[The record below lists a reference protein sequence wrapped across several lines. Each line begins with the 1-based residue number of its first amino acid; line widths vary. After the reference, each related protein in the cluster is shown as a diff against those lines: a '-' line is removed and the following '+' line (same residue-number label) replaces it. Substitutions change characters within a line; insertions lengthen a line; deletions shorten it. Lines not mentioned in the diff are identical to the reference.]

1 MIKFSFHFL
10 REQKIYCSSGICF
23 SGADVNSADDFGRT
37 PLHVAASADYS
48 EMVRFLIEN
57 GADIDLTTNGEKQ
70 TPLHFAAKNEAP
82 QSVKILLA
90 YGAELEVRDYK
101 QRTPLQ
107 VGSFLLYAVLLFYHF
122 LFCFASFFFILI
134 FLSFLFSF
142 AFSSIVCLRFEFV
155 LSLVR
160 LYLLITRR
168 RCDCDMLCPLKPA
181 YGWVLNIF
189 RYRG

>member
-1 MIKFSFHFL
+1 M
-10 REQKIYCSSGICF
+10 
-23 SGADVNSADDFGRT
+23 
-37 PLHVAASADYS
+37 AASADYS

-122 LFCFASFFFILI
+122 LFCFASFFFILV
-134 FLSFLFSF
+134 FLYFLFSF
-142 AFSSIVCLRFEFV
+142 VFSSIVCLRFEFV

-160 LYLLITRR
+160 LYLSPDGLINLHERLKK

-189 RYRG
+189 RYRGWQQSHSPAISAIFSCCCTFSS

>member
-1 MIKFSFHFL
+1 M
-10 REQKIYCSSGICF
+10 
-23 SGADVNSADDFGRT
+23 
-37 PLHVAASADYS
+37 AASADYS

-107 VGSFLLYAVLLFYHF
+107 VGSFLLYAVLLFYRF
-122 LFCFASFFFILI
+122 LFCFASFFFILV
-134 FLSFLFSF
+134 FLSFL
-142 AFSSIVCLRFEFV
+142 LRFQFDC
-155 LSLVR
+155 LSE
-160 LYLLITRR
+160 I
-168 RCDCDMLCPLKPA
+168 
-181 YGWVLNIF
+181 
-189 RYRG
+189 

>member
-1 MIKFSFHFL
+1 M
-10 REQKIYCSSGICF
+10 
-23 SGADVNSADDFGRT
+23 
-37 PLHVAASADYS
+37 AASADYS

-107 VGSFLLYAVLLFYHF
+107 VGSFLLYAVLLFYRF
-122 LFCFASFFFILI
+122 LFCFASFFFY
-134 FLSFLFSF
+134 FSFSFFSFL
-142 AFSSIVCLRFEFV
+142 LRFQFDC
-155 LSLVR
+155 LSE
-160 LYLLITRR
+160 I
-168 RCDCDMLCPLKPA
+168 
-181 YGWVLNIF
+181 
-189 RYRG
+189 